1 MMSRTCTVCTNPD
14 RDAVDAA
21 IVTGQPIRATAAL
34 FRVSEDAL
42 TRHAARHLPLV
53 AVAAHQSAEAE
64 RGQSLLDQLRQL
76 QARTL
81 ALLDRAEAAGKLTP
95 AILAV
100 GQARQNLELMARL
113 LHELDERPQVNLIV
127 SPEWLALRA
136 ALVEVLGPFPDAAAA
151 VAARLVAL
159 EAG

>member
-1 MMSRTCTVCTNPD
+1 MPRTCTICGNPD
-14 RDAVDAA
+14 RDAIDAA
-21 IVTGQPIRATAAL
+21 IVTGQVIRATAAL
-34 FRVSEDAL
+34 YRVSEDAL
-42 TRHAARHLPLV
+42 ARHAAHHLPRV
-53 AVAAHQSAEAE
+53 AVEAHHSAEAE

-100 GQARQNLELMARL
+100 GQARQNLELAARL

-136 ALVEVLGPFPDAAAA
+136 VLVEVLRPFPDAAAA
-151 VAARLVAL
+151 VATRLVAL